1 MIDHGKDVRSVILGQ
16 FDYLV
21 KNGDV
26 VKDSQLIGYTK
37 ARNATGLGDGKIY
50 FEVRK
55 NNLAQ
60 NTYLLLDKKS
70 LARNSSN

>member
-1 MIDHGKDVRSVILGQ
+1 MIDHGNDTRTVLLGQ
-16 FDYLV
+16 FDFSV

-26 VKDSQLIGYTK
+26 VNQSQVVGYTSPK
-37 ARNATGLGDGKIY
+37 SNSALSEGKIY

-55 NNLAQ
+55 SNLAQ

-70 LARNSSN
+70 LARK